1 MRGRYAAGGRLPGT
15 WPRYERTARKA
26 TSNAIAGSARPCST
40 GRTTAVRCRF
50 PRGLAKHVNR
60 GGLMLAN
67 RSIPRCTV
75 IPELAYPDVA
85 EAIDWLRDAF
95 GFTLR
100 LRIAN
105 HRAQLN
111 VGDCAVVLTERRGDA
126 EGVARPLRHGPS
138 RRCSAAPRSCRS
150 RRRPNPAASSR
161 LPLRRAPIHGP
172 GPRRPCLDVF
182 PVDRRCRSRGMGRY
196 RWLPGLAVPAIGRP
210 QSLGSD

>member
-1 MRGRYAAGGRLPGT
+1 
-15 WPRYERTARKA
+15 
-26 TSNAIAGSARPCST
+26 
-40 GRTTAVRCRF
+40 
-50 PRGLAKHVNR
+50 
-60 GGLMLAN
+60 MLAN

-126 EGVARPLRHGPS
+126 EGVPTHSVMVRVDDVQRHHDRAVREGARILRPPTDYPYGE
-138 RRCSAAPRSCRS
+138 RQYTV
-150 RRRPNPAASSR
+150 
-161 LPLRRAPIHGP
+161 LDP
-172 GPRRPCLDVF
+172 GGHVWTFSESIADVD
-182 PVDRRCRSRGMGRY
+182 PVEWGGT
-196 RWLPGLAVPAIGRP
+196 PGA
-210 QSLGSD
+210 LG